1 MWTLLVKFPS
11 TRHLIE
17 NEDNIRIPNFVRVF
31 RNPRFRICVVYILN
45 SSFWNEC
52 NIKNVDNCSGM
63 HPTFYCLPMCFNKTQ
78 TTEQLLEIYICLQNQ
93 LLKNRD
99 MHVDT
104 ILTTHQSCITPTSN
118 LPIDVVLHIELPVYL
133 QNEF

>member
-1 MWTLLVKFPS
+1 MWSFHPRDILPKMKITFGYQTLYAYLETHV
-11 TRHLIE
+11 LE
-17 NEDNIRIPNFVRVF
+17 YVL
-31 RNPRFRICVVYILN
+31 YILN